1 MFISQ
6 ESKPRN
12 KITQGTIIILETTPF
27 TCVAS
32 PLIVVTKLHTH
43 LPAVLGAFD
52 LFTLNSTKLETNNV
66 KYEERVHRINFKKHC
81 VKEQKERFKCQET
94 LSLA

>member
-12 KITQGTIIILETTPF
+12 DEITQGTIIILETTPF

-66 KYEERVHRINFKKHC
+66 TNEE
-81 VKEQKERFKCQET
+81 ESTQDQ
-94 LSLA
+94 L